1 MVSGARERRL
11 DGPRFRG
18 QSRAS
23 SRSAF
28 ERLGTDAAE
37 MAVAA
42 GSVVERLDI
51 VEDIGARQG
60 AGLVDAFWMRSF
72 FRLLKKDSATALSQ
86 QLPRLLMLVSSEWA
100 AQNRLKSSLP
110 YWLPWSECT
119 RTRPSGLRRRTAMR
133 RASSASSRL
142 SVSFMDQPTTLRAYR
157 SSTTARYSQPCHV
170 RM

>member
-51 VEDIGARQG
+51 VEDIGARQ
-60 AGLVDAFWMRSF
+60 
-72 FRLLKKDSATALSQ
+72 
-86 QLPRLLMLVSSEWA
+86 A
-100 AQNRLKSSLP
+100 ARAMQRT
-110 YWLPWSECT
+110 WLPHIRVGGKVTW
-119 RTRPSGLRRRTAMR
+119 LN
-133 RASSASSRL
+133 
-142 SVSFMDQPTTLRAYR
+142 
-157 SSTTARYSQPCHV
+157 SQWKLCA
-170 RM
+170 